1 VKNTQ
6 FVVGAGV
13 HISCDKLPLR
23 RGCYSQKGVCVPFC
37 EHFCQKSVP
46 GGVQLLAQFVGTF
59 LIIVRFE
66 ATNLKLEGS
75 TRVGPFPIRFGGND
89 EELDFNSESRS

>member
-23 RGCYSQKGVCVPFC
+23 RGCYSQTGVCVPFC

-59 LIIVRFE
+59 LIIV
-66 ATNLKLEGS
+66 
-75 TRVGPFPIRFGGND
+75 ND